1 MFHTC
6 FNLFL
11 YRCGFSLEFYNMFKG
26 NPNFQ
31 GILNWIIQI
40 LYYHC
45 RKQHKNIEKLT
56 DYWTKCRYLSA
67 LLSIY
72 CNLCF
77 LHLCQQQDFFSS
89 WTVLSEFYQKWLFV
103 PYIVSFSG
111 LKMAFFKLSLAKYH
125 CLHKKHDYVFNY
137 YRMSLQIFFFINS
150 SVQIFLELN

>member
-1 MFHTC
+1 MDAHYLIVKSFTGKSMFSLNIGWVFCTPEARLVKMAYSVPH
-6 FNLFL
+6 LFQFIPVQVWD
-11 YRCGFSLEFYNMFKG
+11 FSLEFYNMFKG
-26 NPNFQ
+26 NPNFW

-56 DYWTKCRYLSA
+56 DYWTKCCYLSA

-89 WTVLSEFYQKWLFV
+89 WTVLSEF
-103 PYIVSFSG
+103 
-111 LKMAFFKLSLAKYH
+111 
-125 CLHKKHDYVFNY
+125 
-137 YRMSLQIFFFINS
+137 
-150 SVQIFLELN
+150 